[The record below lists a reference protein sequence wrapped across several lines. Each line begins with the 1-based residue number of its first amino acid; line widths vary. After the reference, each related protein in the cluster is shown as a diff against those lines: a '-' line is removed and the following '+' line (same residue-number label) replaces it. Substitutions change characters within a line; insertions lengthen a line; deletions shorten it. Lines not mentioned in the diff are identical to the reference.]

1 MALFK
6 LKYPVPAGPQ
16 PWHLAGQDLAQVRF
30 RLERL
35 EPAGLLARLFRKA
48 ILIGLALA
56 VWWARVF
63 GPYRIFGV
71 RIVARHDDVLAVL
84 GDPARYPVPFGPEM
98 VLLAHG
104 PAPADADPALRPPF
118 MLGTEGPDHA
128 SQRALVEQAM
138 AAGPGWKQRFMA
150 DTSAITAAL
159 LANADGQIDVMKDV
173 FARVT
178 AQTGADFLGLN
189 PPDIDAYSDWTLA
202 MSAMLFGDP
211 TGSPLPREL
220 AQHAGWR
227 LRALID
233 AQLAGAVAQLA
244 PLNAAGRDALAAQ
257 KGLMWALAATKMAGA
272 PALAPADHALIRSII
287 TGLAIG
293 LGPTTTLAGGKAFDW
308 LLNHPEPLRQA
319 VDAARSGNRDALRRI
334 ALEACRMVPALDPG
348 QFRNG
353 PDGPVL
359 AATAAAMRDPRVWPR
374 PGHFDPDRWVG
385 KEFAP
390 NLMFGHGLHNCIG
403 QRMSTEQMTAIMA
416 ELFAQP
422 GLTRAGKTL
431 TAGVFPRRLD
441 VRYGPAI
448 PAGPAAHAMIT
459 LNVPVLRG
467 VADPAAE
474 LAALETALTGFGNPA
489 GPAVRDW
496 LNGVG
501 IVHYLSINA
510 LDVGTPAAPD
520 VRLLIEISADG
531 AEEQAL
537 AAIFANPPA
546 DLAALIQRVSAWDGQ
561 SSLAAFFIGHRL
573 HVRPRPWGATG
584 LLYNGS
590 TGFTMA
596 MKRRRRA
603 LADFA
608 RRAADHVQA
617 QAGGAA
623 APALDSVAAI
633 RAMLADPATAPAH
646 LAEDARALR
655 PLLFVPGRQRLP
667 YVHFQWPGFWGGVIA
682 YLFSPAGRW
691 IPAIAALPAL
701 AVGLATWCLLAP
713 GLWLAKLAICAAVGL
728 LAAVLFWGAALFIT
742 IRQLNKLEASDAPDT
757 RDPDLAKRLA
767 IAAAENAPGHE
778 QSHIISCSDFKPGL
792 LRRLTFAFAMWG
804 IKVFAT
810 HYTRSGFILT
820 MGTIHFA
827 RWLRLPDAE
836 KLIFFS
842 NYDGTWESYLE
853 DFITKAHEGQTAAW
867 SHGVGFPP
875 ARNLVL
881 EGAKN
886 GDLFKRWVRR
896 QQRLTHV
903 WYSSLPDLTLD
914 RIRAQGLIHHGL
926 ARAADEAAAQDL
938 LSLLGSLPRPAEVV
952 DTAQVQSIVFRA
964 MGSLVHGAHL
974 FLRLPAD
981 APNAALA
988 RLLAGEGALPPV
1000 RFGDLPSGAPRLT
1013 ATASLALSP
1022 AGLVKLGLP
1031 GPDSAHGLASF
1042 PLAFMAGMKRRAT
1055 ILGDA
1060 PDWGA
1065 AGLAAYDDADVCL
1078 ILATETPQQLAA
1090 AIAAAGTIA
1099 TIAHQVITSP
1109 SGNGP
1114 NPGSLET
1121 DHFGFKD
1128 GISQPVI
1135 RHTGDWR
1142 RRPATDHMAAG
1153 EILLGHPSNQGYT
1166 APPLRLESGHDPLG
1180 LLPAAAEPQRPYPD
1194 FTPDDPPAFRDF
1206 GRNGSFLV
1214 VRRLAQNVEGF
1225 AQGTA
1230 AAAADLNQRCPH
1242 LAPSIGQTIDG
1253 EWVAAKI
1260 IGRWK
1265 DGTPLIDRAGPTGQ
1279 GSDRNDFSFAHE
1291 DPQGLACPLGSH
1303 IRRANP
1309 RDGLDRNDPE
1319 SQATINRHRL
1329 VRRGRPY
1336 TEGGE
1341 RGLMFTAIC
1350 ADIERQF
1357 EFIQQRWLFS
1367 PSFHGLPGEVD
1378 PLLGQ
1383 GNFTLPTAS
1392 GPVRLTGLAQ
1402 WVTLKGGGY
1411 FFLPGRAAL
1420 RWLSQPR

>member
-1 MALFK
+1 MAGFR
-6 LKYPVPAGPQ
+6 LKYPVPPGPVG
-16 PWHLAGQDLAQVRF
+16 WHLAGQDLAQVRF

-35 EPAGLLARLFRKA
+35 EPGGIGARLFRR
-48 ILIGLALA
+48 LVLALMAVA
-56 VWWARVF
+56 VWWARMF
-63 GPYRIFGV
+63 GPTRVPVVGV
-71 RIVARHDDVLAVL
+71 RIMARHHDVMAVL

-98 VLLAHG
+98 ILLAHG
-104 PAPADADPALRPPF
+104 PGAGDAALRPPF

-128 SQRALVEQAM
+128 SQRALVESAM
-138 AAGPGWKQRFMA
+138 AAGQGWKARFMA
-150 DTSAITAAL
+150 DTTAITAAL

-178 AQTGADFLGLN
+178 AQTGADYLGLA

-211 TGSPLPREL
+211 AGSDTPREL

-227 LRALID
+227 LRGLID
-233 AQLAGAVAQLA
+233 AQLAGAVAALA
-244 PLNAAGRDALAAQ
+244 PLDAAGREGLAAAR
-257 KGLMWALAATKMAGA
+257 GLMWALAATKMAGG
-272 PALAPADHALIRSII
+272 PALGPADHALIRSII

-308 LLNHPEPLRQA
+308 LLRHPGPFEQA
-319 VDAARSGNRDALRRI
+319 VAAATTGNRDALRRI
-334 ALEACRMVPALDPG
+334 ALEACRMAPALDPG

-359 AATAAAMRDPRVWPR
+359 AATAAAMHDPRIWSR
-374 PGHFDPDRWVG
+374 PGRFDPDRWIG
-385 KEFAP
+385 REHEP

-403 QRMSTEQMTAIMA
+403 QYMSIEQMTGIMA

-422 GLTRAGKTL
+422 GLMRAGKTQF
-431 TAGVFPRRLD
+431 AGVFPRRLD

-467 VADPAAE
+467 VDDPAAA
-474 LAALETALTGFGNPA
+474 LAALEADLMAFGNPA
-489 GPAVRDW
+489 GADVRDW
-496 LNGVG
+496 LDGLG
-501 IVHYLSINA
+501 IVHFLSINV
-510 LDVGTPAAPD
+510 LDVGTPASPD

-531 AEEQAL
+531 AEEPAL
-537 AAIFANPPA
+537 AAIFAAPPS
-546 DLAALIQRVSAWDGQ
+546 ALVALFARVCNWDERA
-561 SSLAAFFIGHRL
+561 SLARFLHGHRL
-573 HVRPRPWGATG
+573 DVRPRPWGATG

-590 TGFTMA
+590 TGHSMA
-596 MKRRRRA
+596 MKRRRHA
-603 LADFA
+603 LAGFA
-608 RRAADHVQA
+608 RRALDHVQA
-617 QAGGAA
+617 SAGGSAR
-623 APALDSVAAI
+623 PALADVAAI
-633 RAMLADPATAPAH
+633 RAMLADPANAPPH
-646 LAEDARALR
+646 LAHEAAALR

-667 YVHFQWPGFWGGVIA
+667 FVNFQWPGFWGGVIR
-682 YLFSPAGRW
+682 YLASRSGLW
-691 IPAIAALPAL
+691 I
-701 AVGLATWCLLAP
+701 VGLFLLPGLVTAAGLWALLAP
-713 GLWLAKLAICAAVGL
+713 GLVPIKLL
-728 LAAVLFWGAALFIT
+728 LFLVIMLVSSAVLWGLALLGVQ
-742 IRQLNKLEASDAPDT
+742 RWLNSLESSDAPDT
-757 RDPDLAKRLA
+757 RDPDLARRLA
-767 IAAAENAPGHE
+767 IAARENAPGHE
-778 QSHIISCSDFKPGL
+778 QSHIISCSDFKPGI
-792 LRRLTFAFAMWG
+792 LRRFTFAFAMWG
-804 IKVFAT
+804 IRLFAT
-810 HYTRSGFILT
+810 YYTRSGFILT

-836 KLIFFS
+836 RLIFFS

-867 SHGVGFPP
+867 SHGIGFPP
-875 ARNLVL
+875 ARNLIG

-903 WYSSLPDLTLD
+903 WYSALPDLTLD
-914 RIRAQGLIHHGL
+914 RIRAQALIHHGL
-926 ARAADEAAAQDL
+926 ARTADDAAAQDL
-938 LSLLGSLPRPAEVV
+938 LSLLGSAPRPADMV

-964 MGSLVHGAHL
+964 MGSLVHGAHI
-974 FLRLPAD
+974 FLRLPAA

-988 RLLAGEGALPPV
+988 RLIAGEADLPPIT
-1000 RFGDLPSGAPRLT
+1000 FGDLPSGAPRLA
-1013 ATASLALSP
+1013 ATASLALSA
-1022 AGLVKLGLP
+1022 AGLSRLGLP

-1042 PLAFMAGMKRRAT
+1042 PLAFMAGMPARAT
-1055 ILGDA
+1055 ILGD
-1060 PDWGA
+1060 PGDWDA
-1065 AGLAAYDDADVCL
+1065 AGLASYDAADACL
-1078 ILATETPQQLAA
+1078 ILACDTPQRLAG
-1090 AIAAAGTIA
+1090 AIAAVQAIVPGA
-1099 TIAHQVITSP
+1099 EVIITGP

-1114 NPGSLET
+1114 DPDSLEH
-1121 DHFGFKD
+1121 DHFGFRD

-1142 RRPATDHMAAG
+1142 RRPATDQMAAG
-1153 EILLGHPSNQGYT
+1153 ELLLGHPSNQGYV

-1180 LLPAAAEPQRPYPD
+1180 LLPAANPPARPYPD

-1225 AQGTA
+1225 AAGTA
-1230 AAAADLNQRCPH
+1230 AAAADLNGRCPH
-1242 LAPSIGQTIDG
+1242 LAASIGQAIDG
-1253 EWVAAKI
+1253 PWVAAKI
-1260 IGRWK
+1260 IGRWP
-1265 DGTPLIDRAGPTGQ
+1265 DGTPLIDRAGPAGTT
-1279 GSDRNDFSFAHE
+1279 DARNDFSFAAE

-1309 RDGLDRNDPE
+1309 RDGLDIGDPE
-1319 SQATINRHRL
+1319 SLATVNRHRL

-1336 TEGGE
+1336 RLDGE

-1357 EFIQQRWLFS
+1357 EFVQQRWLNG
-1367 PSFHGLPGEVD
+1367 PSFHGLAGEID

-1383 GNFTLPTAS
+1383 GAFTVPTAT
-1392 GPVRLTGLAQ
+1392 GPVRLLGLAQ

-1420 RWLSQPR
+1420 RWLAQPR